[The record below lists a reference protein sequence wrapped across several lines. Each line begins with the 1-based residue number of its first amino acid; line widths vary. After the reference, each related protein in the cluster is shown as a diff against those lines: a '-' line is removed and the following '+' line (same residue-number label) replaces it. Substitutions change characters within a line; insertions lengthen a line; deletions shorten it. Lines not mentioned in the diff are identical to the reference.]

1 MTSILLALATLAA
14 TVGRAPARPPRP
26 TSPAP
31 GRAPAAAPAPQPVPK
46 PVPKT
51 APKTL
56 AVLYFDNNTGDADY
70 DAVGRGLAAMMI
82 TDLAGVD
89 GVKVVEREHLQDLVK
104 EMDAQHTR
112 YFDSTTAVKVGQ
124 LAGAQYVVTG
134 ALAAIKPRVRID
146 TRVVSV
152 ETGEVVKTAH
162 VQGDEDK
169 FFELQQKLA
178 KQLTDDLGLALSP
191 EAQEKL
197 RQRQEQNRIDRL
209 RTINGVARALAQ
221 FDGGDYAGA
230 LLTMGPVMRDS
241 PSATVVTA
249 TYSVVQRRAATKT
262 ENALKE
268 KVNKGIGGLIR
279 KKWP

>member
-1 MTSILLALATLAA
+1 MMSILLALATLVAA
-14 TVGRAPARPPRP
+14 IT
-26 TSPAP
+26 T
-31 GRAPAAAPAPQPVPK
+31 PVPK
-46 PVPKT
+46 APP

-82 TDLAGVD
+82 TDLAAVD

-104 EMDAQHTR
+104 EMEAQHSR
-112 YFDSTTAVKVGQ
+112 YFDSTTAVKVGK
-124 LAGAQYVVTG
+124 LAGAEYVVAG
-134 ALAAIKPRVRID
+134 ALAAVKPRVRID
-146 TRVVSV
+146 TRVVRV
-152 ETGEVVKTAH
+152 ETGEIVKTAR
-162 VQGDEDK
+162 VQGDEEK

-191 EAQEKL
+191 EDQERL
-197 RQRQEQNRIDRL
+197 RQRQERNRIDRL

-241 PSATVVTA
+241 PTATVVTS
-249 TYSVVQRRAATKT
+249 TYAVVQRRAAAKT
-262 ENALKE
+262 ENAVKD
-268 KVNKGIGGLIR
+268 KVNQGLKGLIK